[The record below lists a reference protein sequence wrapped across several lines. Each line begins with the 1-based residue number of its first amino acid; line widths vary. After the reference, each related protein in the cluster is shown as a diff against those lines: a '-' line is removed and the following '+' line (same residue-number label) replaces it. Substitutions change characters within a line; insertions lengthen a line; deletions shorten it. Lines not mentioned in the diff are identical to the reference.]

1 MYNWRVQLFQPLRLT
16 AVQRKEKEK
25 LELLQKLENERKE
38 NSRMKELLKKSQCR
52 FDKEYKALSDELRR
66 RNDIQGSSR

>member
-1 MYNWRVQLFQPLRLT
+1 MQLFQPLRLT

-25 LELLQKLENERKE
+25 LELLQKLENAQKE
-38 NSRMKELLKKSQCR
+38 NSRMKKLLKRSQCR

>member
-1 MYNWRVQLFQPLRLT
+1 MQLFQPLRLT

-38 NSRMKELLKKSQCR
+38 NSRMKELLKISQCR